1 VTFVPELGASIPSF
15 AASFAFSI
23 AINRLKIG

>member
-1 VTFVPELGASIPSF
+1 VPELGASIPSF